1 MLHFAC
7 LFSGKHALQA
17 PKSPLA
23 RDLRFD
29 PSMTDKTNVHQDSP
43 LFTKE
48 IKGISVP
55 ALGFGTFQLQGD
67 TCRDAVTTAL
77 ETGYRHLDT
86 ARMYDNEIEVGEAIR
101 DFRIPREDIF
111 VTTKVWWEDLSP
123 HGIRSAVEGSLRA
136 LQTDYLDLVLIHW
149 PNPETSLEESIETLR
164 ILQEAGK
171 IRNYGVSNFPSALF
185 EEACVYGDIFC
196 NQVEY
201 HPLLK
206 QDKVL
211 AAARRRKAAVTAYS
225 PLAQGEAIGYPD
237 LEDIAKR
244 HGKSSEQIAL
254 RWLIE
259 QDNVLLIPRSSNPDH
274 IHGNFDIFDFELD
287 AEDKD
292 QIAELPKNKRQ
303 INPSFA
309 PEWDEE

>member
-1 MLHFAC
+1 
-7 LFSGKHALQA
+7 
-17 PKSPLA
+17 
-23 RDLRFD
+23 
-29 PSMTDKTNVHQDSP
+29 MTYKTKVHQDSP
-43 LFTKE
+43 LFAKE
-48 IKGISVP
+48 IKGTSVP
-55 ALGFGTFQLQGD
+55 ALGFGTFQLKGD
-67 TCRDAVTTAL
+67 TCRSAVTTAL

-86 ARMYDNEIEVGEAIR
+86 ARMYNNEIEVGEAIR

-123 HGIRSAVEGSLRA
+123 HGIRSAVEGSLNA

-149 PNPETSLEESIETLR
+149 PNPETSLEESIETFR

-171 IRNYGVSNFPSALF
+171 IQNYGVSNFPSALF

-211 AAARRRKAAVTAYS
+211 AAARRRKAALTAYS

-309 PEWDEE
+309 PEWDDE